1 MQTTTTGTASPTV
14 GVLRERAPGERR
26 VALTPDGVGRVI
38 ALGYAVTV
46 ESGAGEGAWFDDATY
61 VTAGAAIAVA
71 DAVLSGS
78 DILLC
83 VQPPDAERQALLLPD
98 STLIGLLNLRSDPAL
113 ARRLAEA
120 KVTALSLDG
129 LPRLLS
135 SAQSMDVLSSQ
146 ANAAGYKS
154 ALVAAETFSSYFP
167 MLMTAAGTMRPAKV
181 LVLGAGVAGLQAIG
195 TARRLGAVVTGYDV
209 RDAARDEVRSTGAT
223 FLDLAPEGGP
233 VSAGGD
239 GGYARELTDDE
250 RQAQQAAMSKAIANF
265 DIVITTAQVPGRRPP
280 VLVRADAVAA
290 LAPGSVVVDLAAGAQ
305 GGNVEGVVADTTIV
319 TDNGVTLIGAG
330 NLPSSMSRAA
340 SSAYSRNVASLLS
353 HLTKGG
359 ALTLDT
365 ADEITA
371 GLLVTRDGEIVHPAV
386 LTALAALDAE
396 REGVR

>member
-1 MQTTTTGTASPTV
+1 MQTTTTVPGTATV
-14 GVLRERAPGERR
+14 GVLRESAPGERR
-26 VALTPDGVGRVI
+26 VALTPDGVGRLI
-38 ALGYAVTV
+38 ALGYAVCV
-46 ESGAGEGAWFDDATY
+46 QSGAGEGAWFDDASY
-61 VTAGAAIAVA
+61 VSAGATIG
-71 DAVLSGS
+71 DGDSVLSGS

-83 VQPPDAERQALLLPD
+83 VQPPDAAPQGSLLPD
-98 STLIGLLNLRSDPAL
+98 STLIGLLHLRANPAL
-113 ARRLAEA
+113 ATSLADA

-135 SAQSMDVLSSQ
+135 SAQAMDVLSSQ
-146 ANAAGYKS
+146 ANAAGYKA
-154 ALVAAETFSSYFP
+154 ALVAAEAFSGYFP

-209 RDAARDEVRSTGAT
+209 RDAARDEVLSTGAS
-223 FLDLAPEGGP
+223 FLDLAAEGGP

-250 RQAQQAAMSKAIANF
+250 RAAQQAAMSKAIASF

-290 LAPGSVVVDLAAGAQ
+290 LAPGSVVVDLAAGAE
-305 GGNVEGVVADTTIV
+305 GGNVEGVVADSTTV

-340 SSAYSRNVASLLS
+340 SSAYSRNISALLA
-353 HLTKGG
+353 HLTTDG

-371 GLLVTRDGEIVHPAV
+371 GLLITRDGEIVHPAV
-386 LTALAALDAE
+386 RAAVPVRAAAS
-396 REGVR
+396 EGAR